1 MSNTVFPL
9 NPAAPNQAMAIVP
22 VIAPQSSAPASDF
35 DPMQLAW
42 KYRLWLVCGVLIGL
56 FAGHLIYQQLGAEYV
71 ATGKIL
77 VSKRGHIKVRESE
90 ESGSGGRG
98 QHVALIMSPL
108 IVGRAV
114 ELHHLDKLPTMA
126 RSKDVVEDIVS
137 DLKVQRSAGDEN
149 SVLNVLDITYKS
161 ASRSDGKKVIEAIIA
176 AYDEFLKESHQEN
189 MAELVRLVDNAN
201 VTLRGQINSV
211 ETAYEKFRSGA
222 PIHLKQPLRGPNG
235 ERITVAANVHQ
246 DNLLA
251 LDKERQTLLL
261 RKAELQSQIQSFESA
276 LASGRSRE
284 ELAASIHLLVPGS
297 YRTDE
302 SRGSILSVPN
312 LDRPHAESSDSQW
325 MVLKM
330 QEEKLSLDY
339 GPDWPEL
346 QTIRKQLALI
356 EKHYR
361 AKGLKLP
368 LETPPPQ
375 VAAPGVVAQP
385 QPDRVDLVSA
395 YTFSLRQQFDA
406 LLRREK
412 EINRVYA
419 EEYEQAKNLSRFV
432 EQDRRM
438 NEDLDRLN
446 GMWGDIR
453 KQAAQID
460 LLKDNHTY
468 TLKSISPVR
477 DQLSIKRMIKLYGAG
492 LGSVLGAICVI
503 IFATERSQK
512 LITGLSSTRRD
523 ELTQTFESALRKS
536 VEVVTPIVVNR
547 ATPAAEELKEA
558 VPVPVA
564 TVVGPLP
571 VAPVVAPVAEPMV
584 APVVE
589 QKPVRAKPRRAVTH
603 PPFASLCEVPEFGF
617 LPETGPNGEFIS
629 QLRVLNEPESASTN
643 AIRTLAESLIEQAH
657 GTKQTITVVSPE
669 IGDGKTTL
677 TANLAVTLAQLNKRV
692 LVIDGDV
699 FAPSLHTHFG
709 LRDDLGLLE
718 VATREVDV
726 LTASRPTMV
735 PGLYVLTSG
744 NPKLSSEEVA
754 AWDLRPILDEARRE
768 FDFVLFDTPS
778 MMSSTFGSSL
788 AQITSGSVF
797 VWRPDQTNSETI
809 RRASEILVSNGSH
822 VLGAVANRCVEV
834 TANALVGS

>member
-9 NPAAPNQAMAIVP
+9 NPPAPNQTMTIVP
-22 VIAPQSSAPASDF
+22 VAAPQASATASDF

-42 KYRLWLVCGVLIGL
+42 KYRIWLVCGVVIGL

-71 ATGKIL
+71 ATGKVL
-77 VSKRGHIKVRESE
+77 VSKRGHIKVREGE

-114 ELHHLDKLPTMA
+114 ELHHLDRLPTMA

-149 SVLNVLDITYKS
+149 TVLNVLDITYKS

-176 AYDEFLKESHQEN
+176 AYDEFLKESHQES
-189 MAELVRLVDNAN
+189 MAELVNLVDKAN

-211 ETAYEKFRSGA
+211 ETAYEKFRSSA

-261 RKAELQSQIQSFESA
+261 RKAELQSQIQSFEGA

-297 YRTDE
+297 YRNDD
-302 SRGSILSVPN
+302 SRASILSPSLN

-325 MVLKM
+325 LVLKL
-330 QEEKLSLDY
+330 QEEKLVLDY
-339 GPDWPEL
+339 GDDWPEL

-368 LETPPPQ
+368 LEAPPPP
-375 VAAPGVVAQP
+375 VATPGIPAQ
-385 QPDRVDLVSA
+385 QQADRVDLVSA
-395 YTFSLRQQFDA
+395 YTFSLRQQYDA
-406 LLRREK
+406 LMRREK

-446 GMWGDIR
+446 GMWGDVR

-468 TLKSISPVR
+468 TLKPISPVR

-492 LGSVLGAICVI
+492 LGGVLGAICVMI
-503 IFATERSQK
+503 VAAERSQK
-512 LITGLSSTRRD
+512 LITGLSSTRRE
-523 ELTQTFESALRKS
+523 ELTQTFETALRKP
-536 VEVVTPIVVNR
+536 VEVVTPIIVNR
-547 ATPAAEELKEA
+547 TAAVADQPNEVAVAPAAL
-558 VPVPVA
+558 PVSTQP
-564 TVVGPLP
+564 TEPI
-571 VAPVVAPVAEPMV
+571 VAPVVAPVLEP
-584 APVVE
+584 
-589 QKPVRAKPRRAVTH
+589 KPVRAKPRRSVAH
-603 PPFASLCEVPEFGF
+603 PPFASLCEVPEFGL
-617 LPETGPNGEFIS
+617 LPMAGQNGEFIS
-629 QLRVLNEPESASTN
+629 ELRVLNEPESASAN
-643 AIRTLAESLIEQAH
+643 SIRALAESLIEQAH
-657 GTKQTITVVSPE
+657 GLKQTIAVVSPE
-669 IGDGKTTL
+669 VGDGKTTL
-677 TANLAVTLAQLNKRV
+677 AANLAVALAQLNKRV
-692 LVIDGDV
+692 LAIDGDV
-699 FAPSLHTHFG
+699 FAPSLHTQFG

-744 NPKLSSEEVA
+744 NPKLSAEEVA

-788 AQITSGSVF
+788 AQIASGSVF
-797 VWRPDQTNSETI
+797 VWRPDQSAPETI
-809 RRASEILVSNGSH
+809 RRASEILVSNGSR

-834 TANALVGS
+834 SENAMVGS